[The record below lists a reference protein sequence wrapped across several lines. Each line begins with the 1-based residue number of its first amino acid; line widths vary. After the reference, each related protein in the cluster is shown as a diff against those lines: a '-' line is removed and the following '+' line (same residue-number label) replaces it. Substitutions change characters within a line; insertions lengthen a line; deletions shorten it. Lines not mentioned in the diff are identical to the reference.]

1 MTPKAQ
7 TTTAYY
13 WPLIILS
20 DIHLGKKSSSADML
34 FEFLQH
40 ARCDTLILNGDIIDG
55 WHLISK
61 SHRKFP
67 EMQKRVI
74 DLLNARI
81 ADGMKIIYIPGN
93 HDEALRKKGIFGKN
107 YFGIHFSDSL
117 VYTDRRNRRFF
128 ILHGDQFDPQILKDK
143 GSVLYHIGDFA
154 YERLIELNAIASKAA
169 RKLLKQKFSIAA
181 YAKAKTK
188 NILGVIGK
196 FEDAVTHSAKKEGV
210 DGIICGHIHHA
221 EFEKKGKILYGN
233 SGDWVESC
241 TALTC
246 DEQGDWKIMRWL
258 DERERIGLSDH
269 PDEQS
274 PHPYQAYRAQT
285 ERQLR
290 LMQRIWPAKDRS
302 EILADIRLHRAEIT
316 RMQKNIQNTKQGLT
330 L

>member
-93 HDEALRKKGIFGKN
+93 HDGASLAGVAQLIVEA
-107 YFGIHFSDSL
+107 
-117 VYTDRRNRRFF
+117 RNQLSAR
-128 ILHGDQFDPQILKDK
+128 
-143 GSVLYHIGDFA
+143 HIG
-154 YERLIELNAIASKAA
+154 ASGGSMVVHVRFLVVSWAA
-169 RKLLKQKFSIAA
+169 
-181 YAKAKTK
+181 
-188 NILGVIGK
+188 VI
-196 FEDAVTHSAKKEGV
+196 
-210 DGIICGHIHHA
+210 
-221 EFEKKGKILYGN
+221 
-233 SGDWVESC
+233 
-241 TALTC
+241 
-246 DEQGDWKIMRWL
+246 
-258 DERERIGLSDH
+258 
-269 PDEQS
+269 P
-274 PHPYQAYRAQT
+274 
-285 ERQLR
+285 LR
-290 LMQRIWPAKDRS
+290 
-302 EILADIRLHRAEIT
+302 
-316 RMQKNIQNTKQGLT
+316 
-330 L
+330 